1 MTNDRQPL
9 LGVYSVIPDDGGGDH
24 WVKIG
29 RAVRRPDGRGFD
41 VTLQVLPLD
50 ARLVV
55 CEAMSEEAY
64 EPEEVS
70 LADQVEAFERAA
82 ITRCLVETGGN
93 IGAALDR
100 LKIPRR
106 TLNEKMARLGIDR
119 RRLKMALEQE
129 LAGKIENAQRHPLL
143 NAKQIE
149 RVQSIGHEVAKT
161 EP

>member
-1 MTNDRQPL
+1 MTSDRQPL

-55 CEAMSEEAY
+55 CEAMLDEAY

-70 LADQVEAFERAA
+70 LADQVEAFERSARSAEDSAA
-82 ITRCLVETGGN
+82 DLERED
-93 IGAALDR
+93 GAPRDR
-100 LKIPRR
+100 P
-106 TLNEKMARLGIDR
+106 EAPEDG
-119 RRLKMALEQE
+119 A
-129 LAGKIENAQRHPLL
+129 
-143 NAKQIE
+143 
-149 RVQSIGHEVAKT
+149 
-161 EP
+161 